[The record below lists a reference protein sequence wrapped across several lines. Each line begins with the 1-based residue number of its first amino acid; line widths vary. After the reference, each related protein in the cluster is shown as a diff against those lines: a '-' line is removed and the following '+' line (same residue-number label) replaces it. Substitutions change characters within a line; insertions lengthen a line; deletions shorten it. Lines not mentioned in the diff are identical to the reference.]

1 MLMAAQTHM
10 GHHTSQWNPANQ
22 RYIAGERD
30 GIHIIGLET
39 TAAYLRRAA
48 RVVEEVA
55 YAGGLILFV
64 GTRPTHMAV
73 VERAS
78 DLAGGFHLF
87 TNWTPGAITN
97 RDVILANSTLAIV
110 DGNDQ
115 PLDGFTDHLRDR
127 RPVVPDLVV
136 CLNPMDNGTML
147 AECAHET
154 IPTIGIIDTNADP
167 SSVTYQIPANDDRY
181 GFSPFFFFLY
191 PWIRQK
197 LTGVGRLQY
206 TISHRHRRR
215 ARPGRRAG
223 AAAEKG
229 GGSEGRYHLADADGH
244 PPVHGRPGAHSV
256 RGHGG
261 G

>member
-1 MLMAAQTHM
+1 MAAQTHM

-136 CLNPMDNGTML
+136 CLNPMDNSTML

-181 GFSPFFFFLY
+181 GFSPFFSFLY

-197 LTGVGRLQY
+197 LTGV
-206 TISHRHRRR
+206 
-215 ARPGRRAG
+215 
-223 AAAEKG
+223 
-229 GGSEGRYHLADADGH
+229 
-244 PPVHGRPGAHSV
+244 
-256 RGHGG
+256 
-261 G
+261 